1 MDITSQATE
10 ACLVR
15 FILCRHGHR
24 QVGAAVVAVI
34 KDCHRVLAGVLTR
47 NLDGVFYCLS
57 TGIEKNR
64 LLFMITW
71 GELVELLTHRNIG
84 LIRRDHETGVGEFG
98 SGLSHG
104 ICHALIGST
113 NGGHSDAGCK
123 INVGIVIGINQD
135 TTIGSNDITGQ
146 TRGQGPRNRSFTTRI
161 KRSAFLPHSIRDYSA
176 LLRQVVIEVLH
187 DSSFKLKSLCS
198 YSVWR

>member
-71 GELVELLTHRNIG
+71 GELVKLLTHRNIG
-84 LIRRDHETGVGEFG
+84 LIRRDHETGMGELR
-98 SGLSHG
+98 SRLCHCL
-104 ICHALIGST
+104 CHALIRCA
-113 NGGHSDAGCK
+113 NGGHSNTGCK
-123 INVGIVIGINQD
+123 INVGVVIRINQD
-135 TTIGSNDITGQ
+135 TTIGSNDVTGQ
-146 TRGQGPRNRSFTTRI
+146 TRG
-161 KRSAFLPHSIRDYSA
+161 
-176 LLRQVVIEVLH
+176 
-187 DSSFKLKSLCS
+187 
-198 YSVWR
+198 